1 MANKEAKEPNPD
13 SVAQFSGAMDEL
25 VAKYDEIISEFTQL
39 LDNQTK
45 RIFNDPDLDDQQNR

>member
-1 MANKEAKEPNPD
+1 MANKEAKEPTPD

-45 RIFNDPDLDDQQNR
+45 QIFNDPDLDDQ